1 MAVILF
7 PLITLHFWKHGLNGK
22 KGFFEETKYRGRMT
36 IYSINTM
43 KNNLLLFLFIFLLI
57 PGFLSAAELH
67 TLDIEFAFSDPGDP
81 ESQLLGYIL
90 YKEGDPVCET
100 NDTDASM
107 ITCELLTEDGTFN
120 FNLTAF
126 YADGTESPPSPS
138 FPFTISSMPDTII
151 EATVD
156 HFTFSVVNNQVNS
169 VPFQITVEARDS
181 DDTLVPEFTGTAD
194 LSDTTGTITPITSG
208 NFSNGTWSGNA
219 TINAE
224 ATDVEIYIQGGVSTG
239 ASNLFDVNAPSQVLD
254 RIEITPAV
262 TKLSTDNQQQFTA
275 QGYDTANNPMT
286 VVYTWAVIN
295 GGGTIDQNGLFTA
308 GSTPGNYKN
317 TVEVSAEGIT
327 TTATVRLH
335 R

>member
-1 MAVILF
+1 
-7 PLITLHFWKHGLNGK
+7 
-22 KGFFEETKYRGRMT
+22 MT
-36 IYSINTM
+36 IYPINTMKNTM
-43 KNNLLLFLFIFLLI
+43 KNNLLLLLFIFLFI

-67 TLDIEFAFSDPGDP
+67 TLDIQFAFSDPGDP

-156 HFTFSVVNNQVNS
+156 HFTFSAVNNQVNS

-181 DDTLVPEFTGTAD
+181 DDTLIPEFTGTAD
-194 LSDTTGTITPITSG
+194 LSDTTGTITPITAG
-208 NFSNGTWSGNA
+208 IFGNGTWTGNV

-275 QGYDTANNPMT
+275 QGYDTANNQMT

-308 GSTPGNYKN
+308 GRTPGNYKN